1 LTRKETTMSDRD
13 TDRKDS
19 SPYGPQPTRI
29 DEASGGADSSPFE
42 DLPSGEKGPA
52 AERERGA
59 GRFDPR
65 PGGLKPDPA
74 G

>member
-1 LTRKETTMSDRD
+1 MKDRD
-13 TDRKDS
+13 NDRKDS

-52 AERERGA
+52 AERERQA
-59 GRFDPR
+59 GRSEPH
-65 PGGLKPDPA
+65 PSGLKQDPM

>member
-1 LTRKETTMSDRD
+1 MSNRD

-19 SPYGPQPTRI
+19 SPYGPPPAHV

-52 AERERGA
+52 AEREKQA
-59 GRFDPR
+59 GRLDPT
-65 PGGLKPDPA
+65 PGGDKQAP
-74 G
+74 